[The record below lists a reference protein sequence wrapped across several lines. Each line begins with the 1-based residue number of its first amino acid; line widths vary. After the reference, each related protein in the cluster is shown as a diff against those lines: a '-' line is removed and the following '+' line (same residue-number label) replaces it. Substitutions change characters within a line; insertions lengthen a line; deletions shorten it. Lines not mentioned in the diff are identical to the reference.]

1 MPTNFDNGLGR
12 EPEGR
17 KQPNASPQNRAE
29 NKSAKLLW
37 TKESIKSLR
46 QRLGWSQAE
55 LSRRL
60 RCSSAEV
67 LLWEAGE
74 ATPPRNL
81 SNELLL
87 LSKQAEACS
96 QEVQSAP
103 LAEKICDQ
111 KALGQ
116 IEFSEIKEEIE

>member
-1 MPTNFDNGLGR
+1 MPENISNSTNSNLNKNNLNN
-12 EPEGR
+12 PEL
-17 KQPNASPQNRAE
+17 KNSSTT
-29 NKSAKLLW
+29 KW

-60 RCSSAEV
+60 QCASSEIDQ
-67 LLWEAGE
+67 WETGKS
-74 ATPPRNL
+74 TPSTKL
-81 SNELLL
+81 SSELLL

-96 QEVQSAP
+96 HEVRTAP
-103 LAEKICDQ
+103 IAENICDQ

>member
-1 MPTNFDNGLGR
+1 MSTDLIN

-17 KQPNASPQNRAE
+17 LQSTPARSTPTSE
-29 NKSAKLLW
+29 SIW

-46 QRLGWSQAE
+46 QRLGWSQAD
-55 LSRRL
+55 LSHRL
-60 RCSSAEV
+60 KCSSAEV
-67 LLWEAGE
+67 LLWEAGKS
-74 ATPPRNL
+74 TPPRNL

-87 LSKQAEACS
+87 ILKQAEACS
-96 QEVQSAP
+96 HEVQSAP